1 MKFGSNQFL
10 KLATPF
16 AQTWLNSFQVTNYK
30 KLTDVAKNC
39 EVLAASLPKL
49 PLSAK
54 PIPWKSL
61 YDFHASRVHNSRILI
76 SPHLCHLC
84 HTVRFISLILIS
96 TWQPLTTTTTQGRSQ
111 CGLPTQ
117 KFPKIHRLWESCTE
131 TQKIVVASIS
141 MHAKSLLMTWQLLIR
156 LVQGSQWISLFQPVT
171 CKIDALPRLTTAG
184 FYVYSASEVTVKE
197 VKKFHGV
204 PEKKA
209 WCTIASAY
217 IIKSQNMSLSWQKG
231 HACFLF

>member
-10 KLATPF
+10 ELATPF
-16 AQTWLNSFQVTNYK
+16 AQIWLNSFQVTNYK
-30 KLTDVAKNC
+30 KLSDVAKNC

-84 HTVRFISLILIS
+84 HTVRFNSLILIS
-96 TWQPLTTTTTQGRSQ
+96 TWQPLTTYYSSWPTTTQGRSQ
-111 CGLPTQ
+111 CGLPIQ
-117 KFPKIHRLWESCTE
+117 KFRRIHQLWESCTE

-141 MHAKSLLMTWQLLIR
+141 MHVKSLLVTWQLL
-156 LVQGSQWISLFQPVT
+156 F
-171 CKIDALPRLTTAG
+171 C
-184 FYVYSASEVTVKE
+184 
-197 VKKFHGV
+197 
-204 PEKKA
+204 
-209 WCTIASAY
+209 
-217 IIKSQNMSLSWQKG
+217 
-231 HACFLF
+231 